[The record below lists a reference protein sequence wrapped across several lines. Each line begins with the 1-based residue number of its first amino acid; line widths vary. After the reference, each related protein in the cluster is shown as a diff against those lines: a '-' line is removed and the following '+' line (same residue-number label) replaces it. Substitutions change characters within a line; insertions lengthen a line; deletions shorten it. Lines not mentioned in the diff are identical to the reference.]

1 MIYFKLILSI
11 LPLLIIAFYF
21 IYLGKKSS
29 IFSSGLLLRK
39 CGIVCFNCSERIINE
54 SDYKVE
60 TFENSN
66 NLTQCKSCH
75 RESQLNKIN
84 GKILTKDKLRKFLL
98 GSKFEKSI
106 FIIALVIVLQLVS
119 WGLMGDSIYDS
130 ILSSFNQFFL
140 ITYWSLNS
148 YKLWFVI
155 ENK

>member
-11 LPLLIIAFYF
+11 LPLLIIVFYF

-39 CGIVCFNCSERIINE
+39 CGIICFNCSERIIDE

-106 FIIALVIVLQLVS
+106 FIIVLVIVLQLVS
-119 WGLMGDSIYDS
+119 WGLMDDSIYNS
-130 ILSSFNQFFL
+130 ILSLFNQFFL
-140 ITYWSLNS
+140 ITYWSLNL